1 MNRPILKVK
10 DVYRLLAW
18 YRANKRDLPWR
29 HTNDPYR
36 IWVSEIMLQQTR
48 VEAVKPYYA
57 SFLSK
62 YPDVKALAEAKED
75 DLTRIWEGLGYYSR
89 VRNMHKAA
97 MEVNASCGGL
107 FPVSYEVLLTLP
119 GIGSYTAGAVAS
131 IAGGENVPAVDGN
144 VLRVYTRIMADDG
157 CISDAKTVKRIREEI
172 AVLMHKAG
180 EASEKG
186 CVESEKGCAEKNDGD
201 LTYRPGDFNA
211 AMMEVGATVCL
222 PNGEPK
228 CGECPFAGV
237 CKAYKEG
244 RIGEY
249 PKKAAKA
256 KRRIENRTVFVL
268 ESTRGIALK
277 KRPGKGLLAGM
288 YELPAAEGFLTK
300 KQASSYIEGLGY
312 HPVRIREI
320 EESTHVFSHIEWH
333 MKAFHAVVDDI
344 ADPSV
349 YDPANGIF
357 FVTKEE
363 RKEGYA
369 LPSAFKAYKKYI
381 F

>member
-1 MNRPILKVK
+1 MDRLKPK
-10 DVYRLLAW
+10 DINKLLAW
-18 YRANKRDLPWR
+18 YRENKRDLPWR
-29 HTNDPYR
+29 HTKDAYR

-62 YPDVKALAEAKED
+62 YPDVKALADANED

-97 MEVNASCGGL
+97 MEVSTSHGGL

-131 IAGGENVPAVDGN
+131 IAGGTNVPAVDGN
-144 VLRVYTRIMADDG
+144 VLRVYTRVMADES

-172 AVLMHKAG
+172 AEAMQAAAG
-180 EASEKG
+180 GGDTAG
-186 CVESEKGCAEKNDGD
+186 RAAYDGTGFD
-201 LTYRPGDFNA
+201 PGDFNA
-211 AMMEVGATVCL
+211 AMMEIGATVCL

-228 CGECPFAGV
+228 CRECPFQSICRA
-237 CKAYKEG
+237 KKEG
-244 RIGEY
+244 RISDF
-249 PKKAAKA
+249 PKKAPKA
-256 KRRIENRTVFVL
+256 ARRIENRTVFVL

-277 KRPGKGLLAGM
+277 KRPDKGLLAGM
-288 YELPAAEGFLTK
+288 YELPAAEGCLGGKEAEQFIK
-300 KQASSYIEGLGY
+300 SLGY

-320 EESTHVFSHIEWH
+320 EESKHIFSHIEWH
-333 MKAFHAVVDDI
+333 MKAYHALVDDI
-344 ADPSV
+344 SDPSGE
-349 YDPANGIF
+349 DPANGIF

-363 RKEGYA
+363 RREGYA

>member
-1 MNRPILKVK
+1 MDRKTINSK
-10 DVYRLLAW
+10 DIQKLLAW
-18 YRANKRDLPWR
+18 YQENKRDLPWR
-29 HTNDPYR
+29 HTKDPYR

-48 VEAVKPYYA
+48 VETVKPYYA

-62 YPDVKALAEAKED
+62 YPDVKALAGANED

-97 MEVNASCGGL
+97 MEVKTSHGGL

-144 VLRVYTRIMADDG
+144 VLRVYTRVMADDG

-172 AVLMHKAG
+172 LEAMRAAEANHDFDPG
-180 EASEKG
+180 E
-186 CVESEKGCAEKNDGD
+186 
-201 LTYRPGDFNA
+201 FNA

-228 CGECPFAGV
+228 CKDCPFAGI
-237 CKAYKEG
+237 CRAKKEG
-244 RIGEY
+244 RTGEY
-249 PKKAAKA
+249 PKKAPKA
-256 KRRIENRTVFVL
+256 ERRIENRTVFVL

-277 KRPGKGLLAGM
+277 KRPDKGLLAGM
-288 YELPAAEGFLTK
+288 YELPAADGHLSK
-300 KQASSYIEGLGY
+300 KQASAYIESLGY

-320 EESTHVFSHIEWH
+320 EESKHIFSHIEWH
-333 MKAFHAVVDDI
+333 MKAYHALVDDLL
-344 ADPSV
+344 DPSV
-349 YDPANGIF
+349 CDPANGIL

-363 RKEGYA
+363 RREGYA

>member
-1 MNRPILKVK
+1 MDRKIIKPTDIQK
-10 DVYRLLAW
+10 LLAW
-18 YRANKRDLPWR
+18 YQENKRDLPWR
-29 HTNDPYR
+29 HTKDPYR

-62 YPDVKALAEAKED
+62 YPDVKALAGANED

-97 MEVNASCGGL
+97 MEVKTSHGGL
-107 FPVSYEVLLTLP
+107 FPVSYEILLTLP

-144 VLRVYTRIMADDG
+144 VLRVYTRVMADDG
-157 CISDAKTVKRIREEI
+157 CISDAKTVKRIREE
-172 AVLMHKAG
+172 VLQVMSETAQSPGTSQKTAAADSTSHGWHFDPG
-180 EASEKG
+180 E
-186 CVESEKGCAEKNDGD
+186 
-201 LTYRPGDFNA
+201 FNA

-228 CGECPFAGV
+228 CSVCPFAGI
-237 CKAYKEG
+237 CRAKKEG

-249 PKKAAKA
+249 PKKAPKA
-256 KRRIENRTVFVL
+256 ARRIENRTVFVL

-277 KRPGKGLLAGM
+277 KRPDKGLLAGM
-288 YELPAAEGFLTK
+288 YELPAADGHLSK
-300 KQASSYIEGLGY
+300 KQASAYIESLGY

-320 EESTHVFSHIEWH
+320 EESRHIFSHIEWH
-333 MKAFHAVVDDI
+333 MKAYHALVDDLL
-344 ADPSV
+344 DPSV
-349 YDPANGIF
+349 CDPANGIL

-363 RKEGYA
+363 RREGYA

>member
-1 MNRPILKVK
+1 MMNTQRLDLK
-10 DVYRLLAW
+10 DINNLLAW
-18 YRANKRDLPWR
+18 YRENKRDLPWR

-62 YPDVKALAEAKED
+62 YPDVKALAGANED

-97 MEVNASCGGL
+97 MEVNASRGGL

-157 CISDAKTVKRIREEI
+157 CVSDAKTVKRIREEI
-172 AVLMHKAG
+172 A
-180 EASEKG
+180 EAMSEAAENTI
-186 CVESEKGCAEKNDGD
+186 VETSGGKNCKREP
-201 LTYRPGDFNA
+201 YHPGDFNA

-228 CGECPFAGV
+228 CGECPFAGI
-237 CKAYKEG
+237 CKARKEG
-244 RIGEY
+244 RMSDY
-249 PKKAAKA
+249 PKKAPKA
-256 KRRIENRTVFVL
+256 ERRIENRTVFVL

-277 KRPGKGLLAGM
+277 KRPEKGLLAGM
-288 YELPAAEGFLTK
+288 YELPAADGFLSK

-320 EESTHVFSHIEWH
+320 EESKHIFSHIEWH
-333 MKAFHAVVDDI
+333 MKAFHALVDDI
-344 ADPSV
+344 TDPSV
-349 YDPANGIF
+349 SDPANGIF